1 MRRYYGLLI
10 LILIAAFAIALAQT
24 PAKPQ
29 GAKPSGTHAAGTST
43 LPSRATVD
51 SFLKHMFSVDPS
63 VSWTVTGIK
72 PSPAAGIAEIRVEI
86 KTPQKNVEQKIF
98 VLSGHKQAVIGEMV
112 PFPGEPGAPRP
123 TDNAINNF
131 LRQVTG
137 GANPGITWTIA
148 GVKPNGLGSLT
159 EVTVVVTAP
168 QGRGAVQ
175 FLVTPDN
182 KNALRGEVTP
192 FGADP
197 FAADRAKLER
207 GVTGP
212 ARGPANAALTVVEF
226 ADLECPACKAANPII
241 ERLVSDEPRAR
252 FVFQQFPLTQVHKWA
267 FKAAQFGDC
276 VYREDP
282 AAFWKFLD
290 QVYGAQE
297 QITNDTGNTE
307 DAGKKAEPKLT
318 QLATASGANGQKI
331 AACADQPATADRV
344 NKSVELGKEM
354 QITGTPT
361 LFLNGRRISNLGQLS
376 YEQLKRLADF
386 MAKN

>member
-10 LILIAAFAIALAQT
+10 LVIIATFAIALAQT

-29 GAKPSGTHAAGTST
+29 AAKPSGTRAAGGSS

-51 SFLKHMFSVDPS
+51 SFLQHMFSVDPS
-63 VSWTVTGIK
+63 VSWTVMGIK
-72 PSPAAGIAEIRVEI
+72 PSSAAGIAEIDLDV
-86 KTPQKNVEQKIF
+86 KTPQKNAQQKIF
-98 VLSGHKQAVIGEMV
+98 VLPGNKQAIIGEMV

-123 TDNAINNF
+123 TDNAINSF
-131 LRQVTG
+131 LRQMTG

-148 GVKPNGLGSLT
+148 GVKANALGNLSD
-159 EVTVVVTAP
+159 VTVVVTTP

-175 FLVTPDN
+175 FLVTADN
-182 KNALRGEVTP
+182 KYALRGEPTP

-207 GVTGP
+207 GVNGP
-212 ARGPANAALTVVEF
+212 ARGPANAPLTIVEF
-226 ADLECPACKAANPII
+226 ADLECPACKAANATI

-267 FKAAQFGDC
+267 FKAAEFGDC

-297 QITNDTGNTE
+297 QITNDTGNTD

-318 QLATASGANGQKI
+318 QLATASGANGQKV

-361 LFLNGRRISNLGQLS
+361 LFLNGRRIASLGQLS

-386 MAKN
+386 MAKK